1 MAEYKI
7 TIDGTGALGGGG
19 AVGGQGGGT
28 SDMSGGALADAY
40 KSYNAIKGFAPVAAA
55 ASVAKDIFAWQI
67 SLVGRN
73 TGNALVQQ
81 KINAGMQ
88 IAGQAIGVG
97 GALIAG
103 IATGNPLLIIG
114 AVAGAAKIGIGYA
127 REQEQ
132 LNYER
137 RWENIGIAL
146 ATERAGASLNRS
158 RMQ

>member
-7 TIDGTGALGGGG
+7 TIDGTGALGGS
-19 AVGGQGGGT
+19 GGGT
-28 SDMSGGALADAY
+28 ASNGGGATDMGGLAEAY
-40 KSYNAIKGFAPVAAA
+40 GTYKAIKGFAPVAAA

-81 KINAGMQ
+81 KIDAGMQ
-88 IAGQAIGVG
+88 IAGQAIGIG
-97 GALIAG
+97 GTFIAG
-103 IATGNPLLIIG
+103 LITGNPLLLVG
-114 AVAGAAKIGIGYA
+114 AIAGAAKIGIGYA